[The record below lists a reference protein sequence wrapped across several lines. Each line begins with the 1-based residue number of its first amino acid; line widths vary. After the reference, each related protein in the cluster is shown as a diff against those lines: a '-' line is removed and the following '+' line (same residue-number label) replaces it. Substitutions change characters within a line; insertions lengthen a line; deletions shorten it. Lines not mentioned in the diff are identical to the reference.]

1 MDTIP
6 IKNMEDAVKNDCTQS
21 DLILNLS
28 KRAPRFKAGA
38 ELSKS
43 VNLMDAEWNEEL
55 TDTHQVLEVKLH
67 LRSEGCIAKACDCE
81 EE

>member
-1 MDTIP
+1 
-6 IKNMEDAVKNDCTQS
+6 MEDAVKNNCAQS
-21 DLILNLS
+21 DLILNVS

-43 VNLMDAEWNEEL
+43 VNLVDVEWNEEVS
-55 TDTHQVLEVKLH
+55 DTHEVLEVKLH
-67 LRSEGCIAKACDCE
+67 LRSEGCIAKASDCE